1 MSESRQGKRLLVE
14 SDQQDETARL
24 RRKESR
30 RKSDLPCPQECRVG
44 ERRVNKPGFKGLL
57 EVVIGA

>member
-1 MSESRQGKRLLVE
+1 MSESLRGKRLLVE
-14 SDQQDETARL
+14 PEQQDEAALL

-30 RKSDLPCPQECRVG
+30 RQSDLPCPQECRVG